1 MRLIGTV
8 TIDGAGVDD
17 NAKGLDERSKGVT
30 FKNCAPFI
38 DCIKEINNTQIDH
51 AKLLPTD
58 NLIEYSNNYSK
69 TLGNFRQYY
78 RDVLNDILTNSKSI
92 KFKMKIT
99 EKKLLLVKIT
109 LKIVKVI
116 FGELLK
122 CL

>member
-17 NAKGLDERSKGVT
+17 NGKRLDKRSKGVT

>member
-17 NAKGLDERSKGVT
+17 NAKRLDERSKGVT